1 MAEVEG
7 VRDRETQPRVDG
19 RTDGRVDGRPGIG
32 TYVGTVA
39 LVGLGV
45 ALIEEELLAGM
56 LLGVAAMAFP
66 NLVPKLGRAVRPLLK
81 SAVRAGYGLAAK
93 TRETVAEVG
102 EQFEDVIAEVR
113 AEHEHG
119 AASSTTPEHER
130 PLETPSAETG
140 EASTEPGRG
149 RKSPKT

>member
-1 MAEVEG
+1 MAEVES
-7 VRDRETQPRVDG
+7 VRETHPRVE
-19 RTDGRVDGRPGIG
+19 GRVDGRPTIG
-32 TYVGTVA
+32 TYIGTVA

-56 LLGVAAMAFP
+56 VLGVAAMAFP
-66 NLVPKLGRAVRPLLK
+66 NLVPRLGRAVRPLFK

-119 AASSTTPEHER
+119 VTSSTATEHGR
-130 PLETPSAETG
+130 PSETPSAKTAEPPT
-140 EASTEPGRG
+140 ETEPGKG
-149 RKSPKT
+149 KKFPKP

>member
-1 MAEVEG
+1 MAEVESA
-7 VRDRETQPRVDG
+7 RETQPRSE
-19 RTDGRVDGRPGIG
+19 GRVDGRPTIG

-66 NLVPKLGRAVRPLLK
+66 NLVPRLGRAVRPLLK
-81 SAVRAGYGLAAK
+81 TAVRAGYGLAAK

-102 EQFEDVIAEVR
+102 EQFEDVVAEVR

-119 AASSTTPEHER
+119 MTSSTATSSPASDQER
-130 PLETPSAETG
+130 PLETPSGETAEP
-140 EASTEPGRG
+140 EHGRG